1 MDKEP
6 NNTPTVTP
14 AQNATAPTDS
24 AAAVNASETVT
35 PAFDGQKQLTLGTQ
49 SISRLLLQYSV
60 PAIIAMVATSLYNII
75 DSIFIG
81 HGVGAMAIA
90 GLAIT
95 FPLMNLVVAFCTLIA
110 VGGATISSIF
120 LGQKNI
126 SRATDVVN
134 NVMLI
139 CFIHALVFGGLSF
152 IFLDEILYFFGATAQ
167 TISYAREFM
176 QVILLGTPLTYVFL
190 GLNNIMRA
198 TGYPRKAMIS
208 ALLSVAVN
216 LVLAPLFIFHF
227 HWGIKGAAS
236 ATLCGQTIACV
247 WVVYHFI
254 SKKSI
259 VHFDLRRKWFVPSLV
274 KRMYGIGLSPFLMN
288 CTACFVVVFL
298 NKSLLEAAGPLG
310 NDSVGAY
317 GIINRTTMFFVM
329 IVFGVTQGMQ
339 PILGYNFG
347 ADNWQRVKQ
356 TLYRGIWIGAGIT
369 ACGWIITELFPDTIS
384 SLFTTDETMIGIA
397 REGFRIYFICY
408 PVVGAQIVIQNFF
421 QSVGHPAPSIFLS
434 LTRQLLFLLPF
445 LWILPKFF
453 GVDGVWMSM
462 AGSDILAALV
472 SVVTIIIWLHIVD
485 KRYRLTGS
493 IHKNVKA
500 TTNGN

>member
-1 MDKEP
+1 MEETTSL
-6 NNTPTVTP
+6 NN
-14 AQNATAPTDS
+14 
-24 AAAVNASETVT
+24 
-35 PAFDGQKQLTLGTQ
+35 GQKQLTLGT
-49 SISRLLLQYSV
+49 SPIGKLLLQYSV

-110 VGGATISSIF
+110 VGGATVSSIF
-120 LGQKNI
+120 LGQKNL

-134 NVMLI
+134 NVMLM
-139 CFIHALVFGGLSF
+139 CFIHAIVFGGLTLF
-152 IFLDEILYFFGATAQ
+152 FLDDILYFFGATAQ
-167 TISYAREFM
+167 TIMYAREFM
-176 QVILLGTPLTYVFL
+176 QVILIGTPLTYVFL

-198 TGYPRKAMIS
+198 TGYPKKAMIS

-216 LVLAPLFIFHF
+216 VVLAPIFIFHLK
-227 HWGIKGAAS
+227 WGIRGAAL
-236 ATLCGQTIACV
+236 ATLCGQTLACA
-247 WVVYHFI
+247 WVLYHFI

-259 VHFDLRRKWFVPSLV
+259 VHFDLSRKWFVPSLI
-274 KRMYGIGLSPFLMN
+274 KKMYGIGMSPFLMN

-347 ADNWQRVKQ
+347 ADNWLRVKQ
-356 TLYRGIWIGAGIT
+356 TLYKGIWIGAGIT

-384 SLFTTDETMIGIA
+384 GLFTTDRTMIEIA

-445 LWILPKFF
+445 LWILPKYF

-462 AGSDILAALV
+462 AGSDILAAIV
-472 SVVTIIIWLHIVD
+472 AMITIIVWLRVIN
-485 KRYRLTGS
+485 KRFKETGS
-493 IHKNVKA
+493 MHKPVQQK
-500 TTNGN
+500 

>member
-1 MDKEP
+1 MPALTDDKTQI
-6 NNTPTVTP
+6 NTQQSAPV
-14 AQNATAPTDS
+14 ATAEGTMPP
-24 AAAVNASETVT
+24 AAAQSAVPNA
-35 PAFDGQKQLTLGTQ
+35 KQLTLGT
-49 SISRLLLQYSV
+49 SPIGKLLLQYSV

-81 HGVGAMAIA
+81 HGVGAMAIT

-110 VGGATISSIF
+110 VGGATVSSIF
-120 LGQKNI
+120 LGQKNL

-139 CFIHALVFGGLSF
+139 CFIHAVVFGGLTLL
-152 IFLDEILYFFGATAQ
+152 FLDDILYFFGATEQ
-167 TISYAREFM
+167 TIAYAREFM
-176 QVILLGTPLTYVFL
+176 QVILIGTPMTYVFL

-216 LVLAPLFIFHF
+216 LILAPIFIFHF
-227 HWGIKGAAS
+227 KWGIKGAAC
-236 ATLCGQTIACV
+236 ATLAGQATACV
-247 WVVYHFI
+247 WVVYHFMN
-254 SKKSI
+254 KNSI
-259 VHFDLRRKWFVPSLV
+259 VHFELRRKWFVPALI

-298 NKSLLEAAGPLG
+298 NKSLLHAAGPLG

-317 GIINRTTMFFVM
+317 GIINRTTMLFVM

-347 ADNWQRVKQ
+347 ANNWPRVKQ
-356 TLYRGIWIGAGIT
+356 TLYRGIWIGMGIT
-369 ACGWIITELFPDTIS
+369 AFGWIVTELFPDSIS
-384 SLFTTDETMIGIA
+384 SLFTTDKTMIAIA

-434 LTRQLLFLLPF
+434 LTRQLVFLLPF
-445 LWILPKFF
+445 LWILPQYF
-453 GVDGVWMSM
+453 GVNGVWLSM
-462 AGSDILAALV
+462 TASDLLAAIV
-472 SVVTIIIWLHIVD
+472 AVITVIIWVRIIN
-485 KRYRLTGS
+485 KRYAETGS
-493 IHKNVKA
+493 MHKPIANDRNA
-500 TTNGN
+500 

>member
-1 MDKEP
+1 MTTTG
-6 NNTPTVTP
+6 NNTESTKP
-14 AQNATAPTDS
+14 NTDS
-24 AAAVNASETVT
+24 ADAVNMSDTAAAEA
-35 PAFDGQKQLTLGTQ
+35 PMQNQLTLGT
-49 SISRLLLQYSV
+49 SSVSKLLLQYSV
-60 PAIIAMVATSLYNII
+60 PAIIAMLATSLYNII

-120 LGQKNI
+120 LGQKNY

-134 NVMLI
+134 NVMLV
-139 CFIHALVFGGLSF
+139 CFVHALVFGGLTF
-152 IFLDEILYFFGATAQ
+152 IFLDDILYFFGATPQ
-167 TISYAREFM
+167 TIAYAREFM

-208 ALLSVAVN
+208 ALLSVGVN
-216 LVLAPLFIFHF
+216 LILAPIFIFHF
-227 HWGIKGAAS
+227 KWGIRGAAG
-236 ATLCGQTIACV
+236 ATLIGQTIACI

-254 SKKSI
+254 SKKST
-259 VHFDLRRKWFVPSLV
+259 VHFDLKRRWFVPSLV

-298 NKSLLEAAGPLG
+298 NKSLLDAAGPLG

-347 ADNWQRVKQ
+347 ANNWHRVKQ
-356 TLYRGIWIGAGIT
+356 TLYKGIWVGAAVT
-369 ACGWIITELFPDTIS
+369 ACGWIVTELFPDAIS
-384 SLFTTDETMIGIA
+384 SLFTTDQVMIDIA

-434 LTRQLLFLLPF
+434 LTRQLIFLLPF
-445 LWILPKFF
+445 LWILPKYF
-453 GVDGVWMSM
+453 GVDGVWLSM
-462 AGSDILAALV
+462 TGSDLLAFFV
-472 SVVTIIIWLHIVD
+472 SLVTIIIWLRRINRRF
-485 KRYRLTGS
+485 KETGS
-493 IHKNVKA
+493 LHKSPKVSAN
-500 TTNGN
+500 

>member
-1 MDKEP
+1 M
-6 NNTPTVTP
+6 
-14 AQNATAPTDS
+14 TDS
-24 AAAVNASETVT
+24 NDNSEATQVNPTETAAVVPGPQNE
-35 PAFDGQKQLTLGTQ
+35 KQLTLGT
-49 SISRLLLQYSV
+49 SPVTKLLIQYSV
-60 PAIIAMVATSLYNII
+60 PAIIAMVATSMYNII

-95 FPLMNLVVAFCTLIA
+95 FPLMNLVVAFCTLIS
-110 VGGATISSIF
+110 VGGATVSSIF
-120 LGQKNI
+120 LGQKNLD
-126 SRATDVVN
+126 RATDVVN
-134 NVMLI
+134 NVMMM
-139 CFIHALVFGGLSF
+139 CFIHAIVFGGLTLL
-152 IFLDEILYFFGATAQ
+152 FLDDILYFFGATAQ

-176 QVILLGTPLTYVFL
+176 FVILLGTPLTYVFL

-208 ALLSVAVN
+208 ALLSVCAN
-216 LVLAPLFIFHF
+216 LIFAPLFIFQF
-227 HWGIKGAAS
+227 KWGIAGAAF
-236 ATLCGQTIACV
+236 ATLCGQTVACV

-259 VHFDLRRKWFVPSLV
+259 VHFELKRKWFVPSLI
-274 KRMYGIGLSPFLMN
+274 KRMYGIGMSPFLMN

-347 ADNWQRVKQ
+347 ANNWQRVKQ
-356 TLYRGIWIGAGIT
+356 TLYKGIWIGTCIS

-384 SLFTTDETMIGIA
+384 SLFTTDKTMIGIA

-421 QSVGHPAPSIFLS
+421 QSVGHPLPSIFLS
-434 LTRQLLFLLPF
+434 LTRQLIFLLPF

-462 AGSDILAALV
+462 AGSDILAAIV
-472 SVVTIIIWLHIVD
+472 AVITVIVWVHTIN
-485 KRYRLTGS
+485 KRYKLTGS
-493 IHKNVKA
+493 MHKAIKQ
-500 TTNGN
+500 